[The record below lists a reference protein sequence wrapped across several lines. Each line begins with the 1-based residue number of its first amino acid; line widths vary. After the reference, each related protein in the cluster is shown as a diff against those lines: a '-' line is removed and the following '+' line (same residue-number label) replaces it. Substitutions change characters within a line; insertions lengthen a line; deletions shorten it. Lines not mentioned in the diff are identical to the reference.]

1 MQAAYDPLPGL
12 EMNALLLAIIA
23 NGSLG
28 LTGRFD
34 TGSVSRP
41 NDNDVKSPLLLH
53 AGKRPRSVSNRQH

>member
-1 MQAAYDPLPGL
+1 MQGADYALPGL
-12 EMNALLLAIIA
+12 EMNPLLIAVIA

-28 LTGRFD
+28 LTCRFD
-34 TGSVSRP
+34 ARSVSRP